1 MIEKRER
8 DGEEWGGRDFSL
20 FPFSVLQALSAQRTE
35 SSRFI
40 KPGNFC
46 WRNEEVGRVETVFAR
61 ALVSDVAKYI
71 QNTGAPSETNGLE
84 KPDAI

>member
-1 MIEKRER
+1 M
-8 DGEEWGGRDFSL
+8 GW
-20 FPFSVLQALSAQRTE
+20 
-35 SSRFI
+35 
-40 KPGNFC
+40 
-46 WRNEEVGRVETVFAR
+46 VETVFAR